1 MHFAVDDLSVL
12 SISLLSKFVSQ
23 DMYTFSRHNLLTALN
38 LNSDD
43 RFPVLKKIKESN
55 TAIYKYIID
64 NIDGYLNFLNDDE
77 W

>member
-55 TAIYKYIID
+55 R
-64 NIDGYLNFLNDDE
+64 
-77 W
+77 